1 MPASIKVQSG
11 NVAPRLTLDVNPLL
25 FVAHPTLKAWRYGK
39 EVALQRDQEACF
51 QAL

>member
-25 FVAHPTLKAWRYGK
+25 FVADPTLKAWRYGK
-39 EVALQRDQEACF
+39 EVALRWD
-51 QAL
+51 